1 VPRVS
6 QEHLDARRRQI
17 LDAAAGCFA
26 RNGFHATS
34 MTDIQAAAGLSTGGV
49 YRHFAGKDD
58 IIVALTSRVV
68 DRMAERLRET
78 ADQGTPSVARL
89 IEAMH
94 AGTDAALMVQIWA
107 EAGRNPEIA
116 EIVRRHGDRLRATIR
131 SVLAPCGSAD
141 LVEGFVA
148 LSVGVFISRTRFGVD
163 TPADRLTCAVRELL
177 TREAV

>member
-1 VPRVS
+1 MPRVS

-49 YRHFAGKDD
+49 YRHFAGKDN
-58 IIVALTSRVV
+58 IIVALTNQVV
-68 DRMAERLRET
+68 DSMVERLRDT
-78 ADQGTPSVARL
+78 AEEGTPSVARL

-94 AGTDAALMVQIWA
+94 AGADAALMVQIWA
-107 EAGRNPEIA
+107 EAGRNPKIA
-116 EIVRRHGDRLRATIR
+116 EIMRRHGDRLRATVR
-131 SVLAPCGSAD
+131 SVLAPCGSD

-148 LSVGVFISRTRFGVD
+148 LSVGVFISQTRFGVD
-163 TPADRLTCAVRELL
+163 APTDRLTCAVRELL
-177 TREAV
+177 AQETV

>member
-34 MTDIQAAAGLSTGGV
+34 MADIQAAAGLSAGGV

-58 IIVALTSRVV
+58 IIVVLTNRVV
-68 DRMAERLRET
+68 DGMVERFRET
-78 ADQGTPSVARL
+78 AEGGTPSVARL

-94 AGTDAALMVQIWA
+94 AGADAALMVQIWA
-107 EAGRNPEIA
+107 EAGRNPKIA
-116 EIVRRHGDRLRATIR
+116 EIMRRHGDRLRATIR
-131 SVLAPCGSAD
+131 SVLAPCGAD

-148 LSVGVFISRTRFGVD
+148 LSVGVFISQTRFGVD
-163 TPADRLTCAVRELL
+163 APTDRLTCAVRELL
-177 TREAV
+177 AQEAV